1 MRERVSLDGDWT
13 LQEALGHRD
22 IPAKVP
28 GSVLTDLL
36 QAGWIA
42 DPFQR
47 ENEYAAL
54 RLFDR
59 DYGYEKY
66 FDVPQTMYAHRRIDL
81 VFEGLDTIAEVTLN
95 GHAVLCA
102 DNMHRTWRVDVK
114 PLLVPNGNHLHIL
127 FKSPNQYIAQAS
139 RENPDITYDGTGYT
153 MGSNFLRKAHYMF
166 GWDWGPQLP
175 DAGVWR
181 PCYLEG
187 YNRLRLNA
195 VEVLQRH
202 ENGQVHLSVR
212 AQAEG
217 NGFAAFRVTVTMP
230 DGAQETYRAD
240 GDTVEL
246 DIAQPCLW
254 QPNGWGEQPLYT
266 LVMDCLDEHGHE
278 LDSATRRVGLR
289 TITISQDADEWG
301 NEFCLQVNGNKLFA
315 MGADYIP
322 EDSLLGRTNPQ
333 RTRKLL
339 EDCVKANFNTIRVW
353 GGGYYPEDWFFDIC
367 DELGLIVWLDLMY
380 ACNIYKLTDAFEQ
393 NIVAETRDNL
403 LRVGHHACIG
413 LICGNNEMESGWCD
427 WPGVRDHSPALK
439 ADYIKQFEYV
449 LKKECQQYAPQMPY
463 WPSSPSSGGSFDD
476 PNSYDRGDVHCW
488 DVWHGLKPF
497 EAYREKYPRFCSEF
511 GFESFPSIKT
521 VKAYT
526 EPEDRNIFSRVME
539 SHQKCV
545 GANGKIL
552 YYLSQNYQYPASF
565 EQVLYASQLLQA
577 EAMRAGVEHWRRY
590 RGRCMGAIY
599 WQLND
604 CWPVASWASID
615 SFGRWKQL
623 HYAARKF
630 FAPLLVSCER
640 KGLSVRINVANDQ
653 LTPFRGKLESRL
665 IDPQGTVLG
674 TETVEVEIP
683 ALTAAWVSTGTA
695 QVHSSALHPEDQLA
709 MILRLWDENDH
720 CVSENCELFTA
731 PKHFAFA
738 PPDIQWKAAQVGE
751 DCQLELTCA
760 AFAWGVW
767 LDLQEADCLFSDNS
781 FFMLPGE
788 TKTVTAYQV
797 NLDILKAQLTVRSV
811 QAMAIETGRNS

>member
-1 MRERVSLDGDWT
+1 MIEHLSLNDDWF
-13 LQEALGHRD
+13 LQEALGHQK
-22 IPAKVP
+22 ITALVP

-36 QAGWIA
+36 RAGLIE

-59 DYGYEKY
+59 DYCYERT
-66 FDVPQTMYAHRRIDL
+66 FDVPQTLYAKQSIDL
-81 VFEGLDTIAEVTLN
+81 VFEGLDTLAEVTLN
-95 GHAVLCA
+95 GQKVLCA

-114 PLLVPNGNHLHIL
+114 TLLVPRENRLSIL
-127 FKSPNQYIAQAS
+127 FKSPNRYIAQAS
-139 RENPDITYDGTGYT
+139 AENPDITYDGTGYT

-175 DAGVWR
+175 DAGIWR
-181 PCYLEG
+181 PCSLDG
-187 YNRLRLNA
+187 YDTLRLNS

-202 ENGQVHLSVR
+202 ENGQVHLSVS
-212 AQAEG
+212 AQTEG
-217 NGFAAFRVTVTMP
+217 DCFVALRVTMTMP
-230 DGAQETYRAD
+230 DGLPSIYHAD
-240 GDTVEL
+240 CNTVEI
-246 DIAQPCLW
+246 DIDQPRIW
-254 QPNGWGEQPLYT
+254 QPNGWGDQPLYT
-266 LVMDCLDEHGHE
+266 LAIACLDEHGNV
-278 LDSATRRVGLR
+278 LDETTRRIGLR
-289 TITISQDADEWG
+289 TVTISQDADEWG
-301 NEFCLQVNGNKLFA
+301 REFCLKVNGNKLFS

-322 EDSLLGRTNPQ
+322 EDNLLGRTDPQ
-333 RTRKLL
+333 RTRMLL
-339 EDCVKANFNTIRVW
+339 EACVKANFNTVRVW

-380 ACNIYKLTDAFEQ
+380 ACNIYKLTDAFEK

-403 LRVGHHACIG
+403 RRVRHHACIG

-427 WPGVRDHSPALK
+427 WPGVRNHSLALK
-439 ADYIKQFEYV
+439 ADYIKQFEYI
-449 LKKECQQYAPQMPY
+449 LQNECRREAPQLFY

-476 PNSYDRGDVHCW
+476 PNSYSRGDVHCW
-488 DVWHGLKPF
+488 DVWHGLLPF

-511 GFESFPSIKT
+511 GFESFPCIKT
-521 VKAYT
+521 VRAYT
-526 EPEDRNIFSRVME
+526 QPEDRNIFSRVME

-552 YYLSQNYQYPASF
+552 YYLSQNYQYPTTF
-565 EQVLYASQLLQA
+565 ERVLYASQLLQA

-623 HYAARKF
+623 HYKAKKF
-630 FAPLLVSCER
+630 FSPVLVSCER
-640 KGLSVRINVANDQ
+640 KAFSVRVNVVNDQ
-653 LTPFRGKLESRL
+653 LTCLRGKLESWV
-665 IDPQGTVLG
+665 IDPQGKRLASDACP
-674 TETVEVEIP
+674 VEIP
-683 ALTAAWVSTGTA
+683 ALTAAWVQTRTIQPHDSC
-695 QVHSSALHPEDQLA
+695 LHPEDRMA
-709 MILRLWDENDH
+709 MIMRLWDENGC

-731 PKHFAFA
+731 PKYFEFA
-738 PPDIQWKAAQVGE
+738 PPAIQWNARQIGD

-781 FFMLPGE
+781 FFLLPGE
-788 TKTVTAYQV
+788 TKTVMAYQV
-797 NLDILKAQLTVRSV
+797 KLEVLQAQLSICSV
-811 QAMAIETGRNS
+811 QTMASEPNMQN